1 MINHITNVNSN
12 IYSKNN
18 FCRKNVQTLRPIN
31 FQGKNVIQKLPLT
44 IPALSSIALINNNNN
59 FKEYF
64 AKTGHIPTYIWIDGK
79 PTHNPE
85 LDIYIEKIDNL
96 TSKEKKQFVKAF
108 CEETGFPNLDDVQKK
123 MDNEIKRAIEV
134 CFKDSDAKPLFA
146 GYSSVC
152 SVGRAVALPGSDCD
166 GLFIVS
172 NKSYGKNVPVRSD
185 IGNEINQRILDTQG
199 THYPELF
206 AIDELMPYVQMADEI
221 FEEIKT
227 TEKIE
232 SYKQNLMRSNQ
243 DFIKAGEFNLDIASK
258 INNNQDKN
266 MMYLTAMFV
275 ELIRSGH
282 VLINNLDED
291 LLKKIKKS
299 ALYKYSNIVRQE
311 GFKDNIK
318 PKWANRV
325 KMTSEFNSKSDE
337 EKFEICRGILKAS
350 MGIHEQ
356 NPSNMY
362 ADFDMGNISELNS
375 KLTSWG

>member
-1 MINHITNVNSN
+1 
-12 IYSKNN
+12 
-18 FCRKNVQTLRPIN
+18 
-31 FQGKNVIQKLPLT
+31 
-44 IPALSSIALINNNNN
+44 
-59 FKEYF
+59 
-64 AKTGHIPTYIWIDGK
+64 
-79 PTHNPE
+79 
-85 LDIYIEKIDNL
+85 
-96 TSKEKKQFVKAF
+96 
-108 CEETGFPNLDDVQKK
+108 